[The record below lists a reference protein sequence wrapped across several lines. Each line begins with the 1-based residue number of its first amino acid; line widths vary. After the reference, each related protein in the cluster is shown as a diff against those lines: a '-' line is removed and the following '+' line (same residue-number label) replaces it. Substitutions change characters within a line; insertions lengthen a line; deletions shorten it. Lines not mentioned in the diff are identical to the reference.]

1 MNIIM
6 ITNTYVPHV
15 GGVAQSVER
24 FTQNYRQRGHRVM
37 IIAPEYGDT
46 IDSSDYVTRVPSI
59 QDFNKSGFSVGLPIP
74 LYLTQAVRNF
84 NPEIIHSHHPFL
96 LGNTALRIAASRNL
110 PVIFTHH
117 TMYEKYL
124 HYLPGDSATLRRF
137 VIELSV
143 RYANLC
149 DHVIAPSV
157 SVAEILNKR
166 GIKTPVSIIPTGVDT
181 KYFASGNGKAFRK
194 ELGISPDAFV
204 IGYVGRL
211 EPEKNLHFL
220 SEAVVQFLQARETA
234 HFLMVGAGSL
244 GAAIEQKLAYKGLSK
259 RFHAPGSLT
268 GQKLVNAYHA
278 MDIFAFASKTETQGM
293 VLIEAMAAGIPV
305 VGIDA
310 PGVREVVSD
319 GKNGRLLTEESIG
332 IFAEALRWTHA
343 LSSEQ
348 YKAFQWAAR
357 ETAEAFSEST
367 CATESLNLYELVC
380 HAKKL
385 AKPARESI
393 LTSLLRRLE
402 CEWDLL
408 LKKIGAVADTVL

>member
-6 ITNTYVPHV
+6 VTNTYLPHV

-24 FTQNYRQRGHRVM
+24 FTQSYRQRGYRVM
-37 IIAPEYGDT
+37 VIAPGYGDT
-46 IDSSDYVTRVPSI
+46 INSSDYVTRVPSI
-59 QDFNKSGFSVGLPIP
+59 QDFNKSGFSVSLPIP
-74 LYLTQAVRNF
+74 LYLAQTIKNF

-124 HYLPGDSATLRRF
+124 HYLPGDSVKLRRF

-149 DHVIAPSV
+149 DHVIAPSA
-157 SVAEILNKR
+157 SVVEILNKR
-166 GIKTPVSIIPTGVDT
+166 GIKTPVSIIPTGVDAER
-181 KYFASGNGKAFRK
+181 FASGDGKAFRK
-194 ELGISPDAFV
+194 ELGIPPNAFV

-220 SEAVVQFLQARETA
+220 SEAVVQSLQDIETA
-234 HFLMVGAGSL
+234 HFLVVGSGSS
-244 GAAIEQKLAYKGLSK
+244 GEVIAQKLAYKGLSK
-259 RFHAPGSLT
+259 RLHAPGTLT
-268 GQKLVNAYHA
+268 GQNLVNAYHA

-293 VLIEAMAAGIPV
+293 VLVEAMAAGIPV

-319 GKNGRLLTEESIG
+319 GKNGRLLAEESIG
-332 IFAEALRWTHA
+332 AFAEALRWVHA
-343 LSSEQ
+343 LSRNQ
-348 YKAFQWAAR
+348 YKALQRAAR

-367 CATESLNLYELVC
+367 CARKSLNLYEQVR
-380 HAKKL
+380 HAKQL
-385 AKPARESI
+385 AKPTRESI
-393 LTSLLRRLE
+393 LTPLVRRLE

-408 LKKIGAVADTVL
+408 LKKLGAVAGTVL